1 MEVRKAGNSNLNL
14 SVLGLGT
21 WAIGGGDWKF
31 GWGQQNDSDSVA
43 SILGAIDRGIN
54 WIDTAAIYGE
64 GHSEQV
70 VGIALQQLRDAERPL
85 VATKCGRVPTGDG
98 EIGGCLRRDSVI
110 AECEASLQRL
120 NIDCIDLYQLHWPD
134 PDDQIEEAWQ
144 ALVDLRD
151 QGKVR
156 HIGVSN
162 HSVPQ
167 MERLRSLATITTL
180 QPPYSMFAAGVEESI
195 LPYCREY
202 GIGVICYSPMAK
214 GLLTGGFTAERAVSL
229 PAGDHRRHDPRFQS
243 PQLEINLRAV
253 GELQRISDGLGW
265 SMPQLALS
273 WVLRRPEVTSAIVG
287 VRRPDQLEEVVAA
300 GQSTMSD
307 DVIDAVA
314 GILQTRELALRELG
328 DIPKS
333 RV

>member
-1 MEVRKAGNSNLNL
+1 
-14 SVLGLGT
+14 
-21 WAIGGGDWKF
+21 
-31 GWGQQNDSDSVA
+31 
-43 SILGAIDRGIN
+43 
-54 WIDTAAIYGE
+54 
-64 GHSEQV
+64 
-70 VGIALQQLRDAERPL
+70 
-85 VATKCGRVPTGDG
+85 
-98 EIGGCLRRDSVI
+98 
-110 AECEASLQRL
+110 
-120 NIDCIDLYQLHWPD
+120 
-134 PDDQIEEAWQ
+134 
-144 ALVDLRD
+144 
-151 QGKVR
+151 
-156 HIGVSN
+156 
-162 HSVPQ
+162 
-167 MERLRSLATITTL
+167 
-180 QPPYSMFAAGVEESI
+180 
-195 LPYCREY
+195 
-202 GIGVICYSPMAK
+202 MAK